1 MAVSKYIKNENAVY
15 LALGFNVNQATPLDA
30 RLVVTKYEGLTQA
43 SEGDNIFYDGIVV
56 SVVDDPDPTK
66 NGLYQLIH
74 MPSSTIGNWHKI
86 ATASEVENVRNAL
99 SNINVKVNDVNG
111 VRDGNEVNVTISG
124 DSIHLGENYDGE
136 SNSEAPLKGDTINDA
151 IKKIVNIIINNEKVT
166 AASANDLN
174 DKIGKLSGDA
184 ITNVSLN
191 DDKTKLVI
199 TKDGNNIEI
208 PLTDLAKIFIFDKTG
223 DTDHN
228 VIFSTATGNDG
239 KVTIK
244 GNITSF
250 DCGEYTGED
259 SQS

>member
-56 SVVDDPDPTK
+56 SVVNDTADK

-74 MPSSTIGNWHKI
+74 MPASDINNWHKI
-86 ATASEVENVRNAL
+86 ATAAEVENIKRAL
-99 SNINVKVNDVNG
+99 SSVKLNG
-111 VRDGNEVNVTISG
+111 VSGAIGENGINFTISG
-124 DSIHLGENYDGE
+124 DSIHLGANYAGE
-136 SNSEAPLKGDTINDA
+136 ANAEAPSTGDTINNA
-151 IKKIVNIIINNEKVT
+151 IKKIVNIIVDNEKVT

-174 DKIGKLSGDA
+174 DKIGKVSGDA

-208 PLTDLAKIFIFDKTG
+208 KLTDLANIYTFDATG
-223 DTDHN
+223 DEDHN
-228 VIFSTATGNDG
+228 VKFTTTTGSDG

-244 GNITSF
+244 GNIESF
-250 DCGEYTGED
+250 DCGEYEG
-259 SQS
+259 QN

>member
-1 MAVSKYIKNENAVY
+1 MATSNYIKNENAVY

-30 RLVVTKYEGLTQA
+30 RLVVTEYTGLTQA
-43 SEGDNIFYDGIVV
+43 SSGDNVFYDGIVV
-56 SVVDDPDPTK
+56 SVVDDPDSTK

-74 MPSSTIGNWHKI
+74 MPANNINNWHKI
-86 ATASEVENVRNAL
+86 ATAAEVESVKNTL

-124 DSIHLGENYDGE
+124 DSIQLGSTYDGE
-136 SNSEAPLKGDTINDA
+136 VNAESPATGDTINDA
-151 IKKIVNIIINNEKVT
+151 IKKIVDIIIKDEKVT

-174 DKIGKLSGDA
+174 DKIGKVSGDA

-208 PLTDLAKIFIFDKTG
+208 KLTDLANIYTFDATG
-223 DTDHN
+223 DADHN
-228 VIFSTATGNDG
+228 IIFSTTTGSDG

-244 GNITSF
+244 GNIESF
-250 DCGEYTGED
+250 DCGEYEG
-259 SQS
+259 QN

>member
-56 SVVDDPDPTK
+56 SVVDDPDQTK

-74 MPSSTIGNWHKI
+74 MPASDIKNWHKI
-86 ATASEVENVRNAL
+86 ATAAEVENTVL
-99 SNINVKVNDVNG
+99 SING
-111 VRDGNEVNVTISG
+111 S
-124 DSIHLGENYDGE
+124 SFQLGSTYDGE
-136 SNSEAPLKGDTINDA
+136 VNAESPATGDTINDA
-151 IKKIVNIIINNEKVT
+151 IKKIVDIIIKDEKVT

-174 DKIGKLSGDA
+174 DKIGKVSGDA

-208 PLTDLAKIFIFDKTG
+208 KLTDLANIYTFDTTG
-223 DTDHN
+223 DADHN
-228 VIFSTATGNDG
+228 VKFTTTTGSDG

-244 GNITSF
+244 GNIESF
-250 DCGEYTGED
+250 DCGEYEG
-259 SQS
+259 QN

>member
-56 SVVDDPDPTK
+56 SVVEDTEDK

-74 MPSSTIGNWHKI
+74 MPASDIKNWHKI
-86 ATASEVENVRNAL
+86 ATEDEVKNIKNAL
-99 SNINVKVNDVNG
+99 SSVNG
-111 VRDGNEVNVTISG
+111 SSIQLGNT
-124 DSIHLGENYDGE
+124 YDGE
-136 SNSEAPLKGDTINDA
+136 VNAESPATGDTINDA
-151 IKKIVNIIINNEKVT
+151 IKKIVDIIIKDEKVT

-174 DKIGKLSGDA
+174 DKIGKVSGDA

-208 PLTDLAKIFIFDKTG
+208 NLTDLANIYTFDATG
-223 DTDHN
+223 DADHN
-228 VIFSTATGNDG
+228 VKFTTTTGSDG

-250 DCGEYTGED
+250 DCGEYEG
-259 SQS
+259 QN

>member
-1 MAVSKYIKNENAVY
+1 MAVSNYIKNENAVY

-30 RLVVTKYEGLTQA
+30 RLVVTRYEGLTQA

-56 SVVDDPDPTK
+56 SVVDDPDQTK

-74 MPSSTIGNWHKI
+74 MPASDIKNWHKI
-86 ATASEVENVRNAL
+86 ATAAEVENTV
-99 SNINVKVNDVNG
+99 SSING
-111 VRDGNEVNVTISG
+111 S
-124 DSIHLGENYDGE
+124 SIKLGSTYDGE
-136 SNSEAPLKGDTINDA
+136 VNAESPATGDTINDA
-151 IKKIVNIIINNEKVT
+151 IKKIVDIIIKDEKVT

-174 DKIGKLSGDA
+174 DKIGKVSGDA

-208 PLTDLAKIFIFDKTG
+208 KLTDLANIYTFDATG
-223 DTDHN
+223 DEDHN
-228 VIFSTATGNDG
+228 IIFSTTTGSDG

-244 GNITSF
+244 GNIESF
-250 DCGEYTGED
+250 DCGEYEG
-259 SQS
+259 QN

>member
-56 SVVDDPDPTK
+56 SVVDDPDQTK

-74 MPSSTIGNWHKI
+74 MPASDIKNWHKI
-86 ATASEVENVRNAL
+86 ATEAEVEKVK
-99 SNINVKVNDVNG
+99 NING
-111 VRDGNEVNVTISG
+111 S
-124 DSIHLGENYDGE
+124 SIQLGSTYDGE
-136 SNSEAPLKGDTINDA
+136 VNAESPATGDTINDA
-151 IKKIVNIIINNEKVT
+151 IKKIVDIIIKNEKVT

-174 DKIGKLSGDA
+174 DKIGKVSGDA

-208 PLTDLAKIFIFDKTG
+208 PLTDLAKVFIFDDTG
-223 DTDHN
+223 DADHN
-228 VIFSTATGNDG
+228 VKFTATTGSDG

-244 GNITSF
+244 GNIESF
-250 DCGEYTGED
+250 DCGEYIGEN
-259 SQS
+259 